1 MLFRK
6 WAWFVVL
13 VFCLQEKEL
22 ISLKREAKLKGG
34 FYVDPEAKLL
44 FIIRIR
50 GYVILFGVS
59 IGISKRCYI
68 VSLSF
73 VPWICS
79 INAIDPKTKKI
90 LQLLRLRQ
98 VCVHFY
104 L

>member
-1 MLFRK
+1 MSDL
-6 WAWFVVL
+6 L
-13 VFCLQEKEL
+13 YLQEKEL

-50 GYVILFGVS
+50 G
-59 IGISKRCYI
+59 
-68 VSLSF
+68 
-73 VPWICS
+73 

-98 VCVHFY
+98 VCLHFFCVIRPRFCH
-104 L
+104 